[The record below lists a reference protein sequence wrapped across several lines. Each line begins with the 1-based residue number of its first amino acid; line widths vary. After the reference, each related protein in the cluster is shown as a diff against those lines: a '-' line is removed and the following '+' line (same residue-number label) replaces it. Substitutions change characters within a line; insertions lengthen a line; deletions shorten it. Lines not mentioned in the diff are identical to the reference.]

1 MAPAQRWNDERSEQ
15 VIGNLLRSGVVA
27 SGVVVF
33 LGGVLYLW
41 KYGSVAR
48 NFAVFRGEPTDL
60 RHISGILR
68 DTFALHTRGVIQL
81 GLLILIA
88 TPVARVIFSVASF
101 ALERDWLYV
110 SVTLIVLA
118 LLLYS
123 LTGGHL

>member
-1 MAPAQRWNDERSEQ
+1 MAQHRAWTDQRSEQ
-15 VIGNLLRSGVVA
+15 VIGNLLRSGVIVSA
-27 SGVVVF
+27 MVVF

-41 KYGSVAR
+41 KYGTSAR

-60 RHISGILR
+60 RHISGILQ
-68 DTFALHTRGVIQL
+68 DTIALHSRGLIQL
-81 GLLILIA
+81 GLLLLIA

-101 ALERDWLYV
+101 AMERDWLYV
-110 SVTLIVLA
+110 SVTVIVLI